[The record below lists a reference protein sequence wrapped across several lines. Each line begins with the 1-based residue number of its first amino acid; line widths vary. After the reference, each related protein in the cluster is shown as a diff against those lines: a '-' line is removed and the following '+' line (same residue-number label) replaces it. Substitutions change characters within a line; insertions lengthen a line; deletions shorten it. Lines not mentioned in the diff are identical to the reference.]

1 MNNIGYINLPRWR
14 DYLQSRLIELDLRDM
29 ITFPVLGKESVDAP
43 WRTLE
48 QEEFY
53 SYAKKV
59 LHFADGKRLEKI
71 DRQVI
76 TTDSEF
82 AVSRLYE
89 GKYKDTFFSGAIG
102 STFSFNKIVCAKHLV
117 SKPVKMLVQND
128 AVISYILSRV
138 EYGKKSLEE
147 AIYESQWEK
156 ISDEKPFKN
165 LHGIVS
171 RNRFIL
177 QTAEIFGV
185 LLPFESI
192 YTAGINNIDSE
203 DVKIAHELGFS
214 IRLLGIAEKSGEKFN
229 ASVEPCLIPKAYLL
243 AQARGGSEIIYVKT
257 DDGLSQV
264 YGCPGTSNDSCING
278 VLYDLYDLSE
288 SSCKKDLRLLDESE
302 LGEFADNFY
311 IRFELK
317 NITSVLSSVLRC
329 FDEFK
334 INLLQV
340 NIISEPIDDNG
351 NFTVVAVAQST
362 TRKHLSS
369 LVSEVSANIKGSV
382 VKSYFRYINRA

>member
-1 MNNIGYINLPRWR
+1 MKNIGYINLPRWR
-14 DYLQSRLIELDLRDM
+14 DYLQSKLIELDLRDM
-29 ITFPVLGKESVDAP
+29 ITFPVLGKENVDAP
-43 WRTLE
+43 WRSLE
-48 QEEFY
+48 HEEFY
-53 SYAKKV
+53 SYAEKV
-59 LHFADGKRLEKI
+59 LHFADGKKLEKI

-76 TTDSEF
+76 TTDSEY

-89 GKYKDTFFSGAIG
+89 GKHKETFFSGAIG

-264 YGCPGTSNDSCING
+264 YGCPGTSND
-278 VLYDLYDLSE
+278 
-288 SSCKKDLRLLDESE
+288 
-302 LGEFADNFY
+302 
-311 IRFELK
+311 
-317 NITSVLSSVLRC
+317 
-329 FDEFK
+329 
-334 INLLQV
+334 
-340 NIISEPIDDNG
+340 
-351 NFTVVAVAQST
+351 
-362 TRKHLSS
+362 
-369 LVSEVSANIKGSV
+369 
-382 VKSYFRYINRA
+382 